1 MKYYKFQNE
10 LETVTIFYESDR
22 LYQIVIEK
30 NDEIPVGSIVH
41 ARVKKIDNKARLT
54 FVDIGE
60 TEDAFCAEKT
70 GLKSGADAFFNIRKT
85 PDEEKFYTVD
95 MDLKLEKNSSM
106 LRIIPKKSGAF
117 ETKFENFSSI
127 VGSRDSGSGGTDSG
141 KSRAEKNA
149 STKSSSGKTASIE
162 SSSGKSN
169 ENKNSDRKNIETETP
184 SQTQT
189 PTPTPT
195 QTETP
200 SQIPSP
206 TQTETPN
213 RSDTAEQS
221 LLEKWREIFSMKNT
235 LPIPKIVYKAPTKSE
250 KLIEEYNAEQSIDKE
265 EVAKVLKNGE
275 PDFERRVDLK
285 TGYLYVDTLPYMTI
299 VDVNSG
305 DFSEFFDSTLNRME
319 VNKDAMRKL
328 AKIIKFR
335 NLEGVIIMDILKLP
349 GKMNRE
355 FLEYLKS
362 EYTEINFHDVTRL
375 GMLEMTIKKT
385 GGEKISREKISE
397 LKRTLENI

>member
-10 LETVTIFYESDR
+10 WETVTIFYESDR

-70 GLKSGADAFFNIRKT
+70 GLKAGDDTFFNIRKT

-117 ETKFENFSSI
+117 ETKFEKFSSV
-127 VGSRDSGSGGTDSG
+127 VGSRDGGSDGTDSG
-141 KSRAEKNA
+141 KSRVEKNVSTKSSSEKNA
-149 STKSSSGKTASIE
+149 STESRSKKSIE
-162 SSSGKSN
+162 K
-169 ENKNSDRKNIETETP
+169 KNSDRKNNETK
-184 SQTQT
+184 SLT
-189 PTPTPT
+189 PTSTPT
-195 QTETP
+195 QP
-200 SQIPSP
+200 
-206 TQTETPN
+206 
-213 RSDTAEQS
+213 DTVEQS

-250 KLIEEYNAEQSIDKE
+250 KLIEEYNAEESIDKE
-265 EVAKVLKNGE
+265 EVAAVLKNAE
-275 PDFERRVDLK
+275 PDFERRVDIK

-328 AKIIKFR
+328 AEIIKLR

-355 FLEYLKS
+355 FLEYLKN
-362 EYTEINFHDVTRL
+362 EYTEINFHDITRL

>member
-1 MKYYKFQNE
+1 MKYYRFQNE

-41 ARVKKIDNKARLT
+41 ARVQKIDNKARLT

-70 GLKSGADAFFNIRKT
+70 GLKAGDDAFFNIRKT

-117 ETKFENFSSI
+117 ETKFEKFSSI
-127 VGSRDSGSGGTDSG
+127 VGSRDGGSDGTDSG
-141 KSRAEKNA
+141 KSRVEKNVSTKSSSEKNA
-149 STKSSSGKTASIE
+149 STESRSKKSI
-162 SSSGKSN
+162 
-169 ENKNSDRKNIETETP
+169 ENKNSDRKNNETESLTP
-184 SQTQT
+184 TE
-189 PTPTPT
+189 TPTPT
-195 QTETP
+195 QT
-200 SQIPSP
+200 
-206 TQTETPN
+206 
-213 RSDTAEQS
+213 DAVEQS
-221 LLEKWREIFSMKNT
+221 LLEKWQQIFSMKNT

-265 EVAKVLKNGE
+265 EVAKVLKNAE

-319 VNKDAMRKL
+319 VNKEAMRKL
-328 AKIIKFR
+328 AKVIKLR

-349 GKMNRE
+349 GKVNRE

-362 EYTEINFHDVTRL
+362 EYTEINFHDITRL

>member
-22 LYQIVIEK
+22 LYQIIIEK

-60 TEDAFCAEKT
+60 TEDAFCAEKI
-70 GLKSGADAFFNIRKT
+70 GLKSGDDAFFNIRKT

-117 ETKFENFSSI
+117 ETKFEKFSSI
-127 VGSRDSGSGGTDSG
+127 VGSRDDGSDGTDSG
-141 KSRAEKNA
+141 KSRIEKNVF
-149 STKSSSGKTASIE
+149 TE
-162 SSSGKSN
+162 SSSGKNASIESLSEKSI
-169 ENKNSDRKNIETETP
+169 ENKNSDRKNNETESLTP
-184 SQTQT
+184 TS
-189 PTPTPT
+189 TPTPT
-195 QTETP
+195 QPDSIE
-200 SQIPSP
+200 
-206 TQTETPN
+206 QT
-213 RSDTAEQS
+213 
-221 LLEKWREIFSMKNT
+221 LLEKWQQIFSMKNT

-265 EVAKVLKNGE
+265 EVAKVLKNAE
-275 PDFERRVDLK
+275 PDFERRIDMK

-305 DFSEFFDSTLNRME
+305 DFSEFFDSALNRME
-319 VNKDAMRKL
+319 VNKEAMRKL
-328 AKIIKFR
+328 AKIIKLR

-349 GKMNRE
+349 GKVNRE

-362 EYTEINFHDVTRL
+362 EYTEINFHDITRL

-397 LKRTLENI
+397 LKRILENI

>member
-70 GLKSGADAFFNIRKT
+70 GLKAGDDAFFNIRKT

-117 ETKFENFSSI
+117 ETEFEKFSSI
-127 VGSRDSGSGGTDSG
+127 VGSRDGGSDGTNSG
-141 KSRAEKNA
+141 KSRIEKNVF
-149 STKSSSGKTASIE
+149 TE
-162 SSSGKSN
+162 SSSGKNASIESLSEKSI
-169 ENKNSDRKNIETETP
+169 ENKNSDRKNNETKSLTP
-184 SQTQT
+184 TET

-195 QTETP
+195 QTDAVE
-200 SQIPSP
+200 
-206 TQTETPN
+206 EF
-213 RSDTAEQS
+213 
-221 LLEKWREIFSMKNT
+221 LLEKWRQIFSMKNT

-265 EVAKVLKNGE
+265 EVAKVLKNAE
-275 PDFERRVDLK
+275 PDFERRVDMK

-305 DFSEFFDSTLNRME
+305 DFSEFFDSALNRME
-319 VNKDAMRKL
+319 VNKEAMRKL
-328 AKIIKFR
+328 AKIIRLR

-362 EYTEINFHDVTRL
+362 KYIEINFHDITRL

-385 GGEKISREKISE
+385 GGEKINREKISE
-397 LKRTLENI
+397 LKRSLENI

>member
-70 GLKSGADAFFNIRKT
+70 GLKAGADAFFNIRKT

-117 ETKFENFSSI
+117 ETKFEKFSSV
-127 VGSRDSGSGGTDSG
+127 VGSRDGGSDGTDSG
-141 KSRAEKNA
+141 KSRVEKNVSTKSSSEKNA
-149 STKSSSGKTASIE
+149 STESRSKKSIE
-162 SSSGKSN
+162 K
-169 ENKNSDRKNIETETP
+169 KNSDRKNNETESLTP
-184 SQTQT
+184 TE
-189 PTPTPT
+189 TPTPT
-195 QTETP
+195 QT
-200 SQIPSP
+200 
-206 TQTETPN
+206 
-213 RSDTAEQS
+213 DAVEQS
-221 LLEKWREIFSMKNT
+221 LLEKWQQIFSMKNT

-265 EVAKVLKNGE
+265 EVAKVLKNAE

-319 VNKDAMRKL
+319 VNKEAMRKL
-328 AKIIKFR
+328 AKVIKLR

-349 GKMNRE
+349 GKVNRE

-362 EYTEINFHDVTRL
+362 EYTEINFHDITRL

>member
-1 MKYYKFQNE
+1 MKYYRFQNE

-70 GLKSGADAFFNIRKT
+70 GLKAGDDAFFNIRKT
-85 PDEEKFYTVD
+85 PDEEKLYTVD

-117 ETKFENFSSI
+117 ETEFEKFSSI
-127 VGSRDSGSGGTDSG
+127 VGSRDGGSVETDSG
-141 KSRAEKNA
+141 ENQLRRKNA
-149 STKSSSGKTASIE
+149 STKSSSEKNASTE
-162 SSSGKSN
+162 SRSKKSI
-169 ENKNSDRKNIETETP
+169 ENKNSDRKNNETESLTP
-184 SQTQT
+184 TE
-189 PTPTPT
+189 TPTPT
-195 QTETP
+195 QTQP
-200 SQIPSP
+200 
-206 TQTETPN
+206 
-213 RSDTAEQS
+213 DALEQS
-221 LLEKWREIFSMKNT
+221 LLEKWQQIYSMKNT

-305 DFSEFFDSTLNRME
+305 DFSEFFDSALNRME
-319 VNKDAMRKL
+319 VNKEAMRKL
-328 AKIIKFR
+328 AKIIKLR

-362 EYTEINFHDVTRL
+362 EYTEINFHDITRL

-397 LKRTLENI
+397 LKSTLGNI

>member
-22 LYQIVIEK
+22 LYQIIIEK

-70 GLKSGADAFFNIRKT
+70 GLKVGADAFFNIRKT

-106 LRIIPKKSGAF
+106 LRIITKKSGAF
-117 ETKFENFSSI
+117 ETKFEKFSSI
-127 VGSRDSGSGGTDSG
+127 VGSRDGGSDGTDSG
-141 KSRAEKNA
+141 KSIIEKNVF
-149 STKSSSGKTASIE
+149 TE
-162 SSSGKSN
+162 SSSGKNASIESLSEKSI
-169 ENKNSDRKNIETETP
+169 ENKNSDRKNNETESLTP
-184 SQTQT
+184 TS
-189 PTPTPT
+189 TPTPT
-195 QTETP
+195 QPDSIE
-200 SQIPSP
+200 
-206 TQTETPN
+206 QT
-213 RSDTAEQS
+213 
-221 LLEKWREIFSMKNT
+221 LLEKWQQIFSMKNT

-265 EVAKVLKNGE
+265 EVAKVLKNAE
-275 PDFERRVDLK
+275 ADFERRVDLK

-305 DFSEFFDSTLNRME
+305 DFSEFFDSALNRME
-319 VNKDAMRKL
+319 VNKEAMRKL
-328 AKIIKFR
+328 AKIIKLR

-362 EYTEINFHDVTRL
+362 EYTEINFHDITRL

>member
-1 MKYYKFQNE
+1 MKYYRFQNE

-70 GLKSGADAFFNIRKT
+70 GLKAGDDTFFNIRKT

-127 VGSRDSGSGGTDSG
+127 VGSRDDGSDGTDSG
-141 KSRAEKNA
+141 KSRVEKNA
-149 STKSSSGKTASIE
+149 SIE
-162 SSSGKSN
+162 
-169 ENKNSDRKNIETETP
+169 
-184 SQTQT
+184 
-189 PTPTPT
+189 TPTPT
-195 QTETP
+195 QTQTP
-200 SQIPSP
+200 TTTP
-206 TQTETPN
+206 TQP
-213 RSDTAEQS
+213 DTVEES
-221 LLEKWREIFSMKNT
+221 LLEKWQHIFSMKNT

-265 EVAKVLKNGE
+265 EVAKVLKNAE
-275 PDFERRVDLK
+275 PDFERRIDMK

-305 DFSEFFDSTLNRME
+305 DFSEFFDSALNRME
-319 VNKDAMRKL
+319 VNKEAMRKL
-328 AKIIKFR
+328 AKIIKLR

-362 EYTEINFHDVTRL
+362 EYTEINFHDITRL

-397 LKRTLENI
+397 LKRSLENI

>member
-60 TEDAFCAEKT
+60 MEDAFCAEKT
-70 GLKSGADAFFNIRKT
+70 GLKAGADAFFNIRKT

-106 LRIIPKKSGAF
+106 LRIILKKSGAF
-117 ETKFENFSSI
+117 ETEFEKFSSI
-127 VGSRDSGSGGTDSG
+127 VGSRDVGSGGTDSG
-141 KSRAEKNA
+141 KSRAKKNA
-149 STKSSSGKTASIE
+149 STKSSSEQNVFTE
-162 SSSGKSN
+162 SRSQKRI
-169 ENKNSDRKNIETETP
+169 ENKNSDRKNYETESLTPTETP
-184 SQTQT
+184 TTTSNQ
-189 PTPTPT
+189 P
-195 QTETP
+195 
-200 SQIPSP
+200 
-206 TQTETPN
+206 
-213 RSDTAEQS
+213 DTVEES
-221 LLEKWREIFSMKNT
+221 LIEKWQQIYSMKNT

-250 KLIEEYNAEQSIDKE
+250 KLIEEYNAERSIDKE
-265 EVAKVLKNGE
+265 EVVKVLKNAE
-275 PDFERRVDLK
+275 PDFERRVDMK

-305 DFSEFFDSTLNRME
+305 DYSEFFDSALNRIE
-319 VNKDAMRKL
+319 VNKEAMKKL
-328 AKIIKFR
+328 AEIIKLR

-362 EYTEINFHDVTRL
+362 EYTEINFHDITRL

-397 LKRTLENI
+397 LKRRMGNI

>member
-1 MKYYKFQNE
+1 MKYYRFQNE

-30 NDEIPVGSIVH
+30 NDEIPVGSIIH

-70 GLKSGADAFFNIRKT
+70 GLKAGDDAFLNIRKT

-117 ETKFENFSSI
+117 ETEFEKFSSI
-127 VGSRDSGSGGTDSG
+127 VGSRDGGSVGTDSG
-141 KSRAEKNA
+141 ENQFRRKNVSTKSSSEKNA
-149 STKSSSGKTASIE
+149 STE
-162 SSSGKSN
+162 SL
-169 ENKNSDRKNIETETP
+169 
-184 SQTQT
+184 T
-189 PTPTPT
+189 PTESPTPI
-195 QTETP
+195 QP
-200 SQIPSP
+200 
-206 TQTETPN
+206 
-213 RSDTAEQS
+213 DALEQS
-221 LLEKWREIFSMKNT
+221 LLEKWQQIFSMKNT

-265 EVAKVLKNGE
+265 EVAKVLKNAE
-275 PDFERRVDLK
+275 ADFERRVDLK

-305 DFSEFFDSTLNRME
+305 DFSEFFDSALNRME
-319 VNKDAMRKL
+319 VNKEAMRKL
-328 AKIIKFR
+328 AKIIKLR
-335 NLEGVIIMDILKLP
+335 NLEGVIILDILKLP

-362 EYTEINFHDVTRL
+362 EYTEINFHDITRL

-385 GGEKISREKISE
+385 GGEKISLEKITE
-397 LKRTLENI
+397 LKRKLENI

>member
-95 MDLKLEKNSSM
+95 MDLKLEKNSSI

-117 ETKFENFSSI
+117 ETEFEKFSSI
-127 VGSRDSGSGGTDSG
+127 VGSRDGGSVETDSG
-141 KSRAEKNA
+141 ENQLRRKNA
-149 STKSSSGKTASIE
+149 STKSSSEKNASTE
-162 SSSGKSN
+162 SQSKKSI
-169 ENKNSDRKNIETETP
+169 ENKNSDRKNNETESLAPTE
-184 SQTQT
+184 
-189 PTPTPT
+189 TPTPT
-195 QTETP
+195 QTQP
-200 SQIPSP
+200 
-206 TQTETPN
+206 
-213 RSDTAEQS
+213 DTVEES
-221 LLEKWREIFSMKNT
+221 LLEKWQHIFSMKNT

-265 EVAKVLKNGE
+265 EVAKVLKNAE
-275 PDFERRVDLK
+275 PDFERRIDMK

-305 DFSEFFDSTLNRME
+305 DFSEFFDSALNRME
-319 VNKDAMRKL
+319 VNKEAMRKL
-328 AKIIKFR
+328 AKIIKLR

-362 EYTEINFHDVTRL
+362 EYTEINFHDITRL

-385 GGEKISREKISE
+385 GGEKINREKISE
-397 LKRTLENI
+397 LKRTLGNI

>member
-70 GLKSGADAFFNIRKT
+70 GLKAGDDAFFNIRKT

-95 MDLKLEKNSSM
+95 MDLKLEKNSRM

-117 ETKFENFSSI
+117 ETKFEKFSSI
-127 VGSRDSGSGGTDSG
+127 VGSRDGGSGGTDSG
-141 KSRAEKNA
+141 KSRVEKNA
-149 STKSSSGKTASIE
+149 STKSSSEQNVFTE
-162 SSSGKSN
+162 SRSQKRI
-169 ENKNSDRKNIETETP
+169 ENKNSDIKNNETESLT
-184 SQTQT
+184 TT
-189 PTPTPT
+189 ETTTPTPT
-195 QTETP
+195 QPDAVE
-200 SQIPSP
+200 
-206 TQTETPN
+206 E
-213 RSDTAEQS
+213 S
-221 LLEKWREIFSMKNT
+221 LLEKWQQIFSMKNT

-305 DFSEFFDSTLNRME
+305 DYSEFFDSALNRME
-319 VNKDAMRKL
+319 VNKEAMRKL
-328 AKIIKFR
+328 AKIIKLR

-362 EYTEINFHDVTRL
+362 EYTEINFHDITRL

>member
-1 MKYYKFQNE
+1 MKYYRFQNE
-10 LETVTIFYESDR
+10 LETVTIFYKSDR
-22 LYQIVIEK
+22 LCQIVIEK

-60 TEDAFCAEKT
+60 SEDAFCAEKT
-70 GLKSGADAFFNIRKT
+70 GLKSGDDAFFNIRKT

-117 ETKFENFSSI
+117 ETKFEKISSI
-127 VGSRDSGSGGTDSG
+127 VGSRDVGSGEIDSG

-149 STKSSSGKTASIE
+149 IAKSSIDENPNGKKTSG
-162 SSSGKSN
+162 G
-169 ENKNSDRKNIETETP
+169 KNIETQNSYRKNQSCEI
-184 SQTQT
+184 T
-189 PTPTPT
+189 PTPIPT
-195 QTETP
+195 QTQPDPTE
-200 SQIPSP
+200 QI
-206 TQTETPN
+206 
-213 RSDTAEQS
+213 
-221 LLEKWREIFSMKNT
+221 LLEKWQEIFSMKNT

-265 EVAKVLKNGE
+265 EVVAVMKNAK

-285 TGYLYVDTLPYMTI
+285 TGYLYVDTLRYMTI

-305 DFSEFFDSTLNRME
+305 DFSEFFDSALNRLE
-319 VNKDAMRKL
+319 VNKEAMRNL
-328 AKIIKFR
+328 AKIIKLR

-362 EYTEINFHDVTRL
+362 EYTEINFHDITAL

-385 GGEKISREKISE
+385 GGEKITPEKIS
-397 LKRTLENI
+397 NIIRAIEKN

>member
-1 MKYYKFQNE
+1 MKYYRFQNE

-70 GLKSGADAFFNIRKT
+70 GLKAGDDTFFNIRKT

-117 ETKFENFSSI
+117 ETKFEKFSSI
-127 VGSRDSGSGGTDSG
+127 VGSRDGGSGGTDSG
-141 KSRAEKNA
+141 ESRAEKNVSTKCSSGKNA
-149 STKSSSGKTASIE
+149 STKSLTP
-162 SSSGKSN
+162 
-169 ENKNSDRKNIETETP
+169 TE
-184 SQTQT
+184 T
-189 PTPTPT
+189 PTPTPA

-200 SQIPSP
+200 SQIPTP

-250 KLIEEYNAEQSIDKE
+250 KLIEEYNAEESIDKE
-265 EVAKVLKNGE
+265 EVAAVLKNAE
-275 PDFERRVDLK
+275 PDFERRVDIK

-328 AKIIKFR
+328 AEIIKLR

-355 FLEYLKS
+355 FLEYLKN
-362 EYTEINFHDVTRL
+362 EYTEINFHDITRL

>member
-1 MKYYKFQNE
+1 MKYYRFQNE

-30 NDEIPVGSIVH
+30 NGEIPVGSIVH

-70 GLKSGADAFFNIRKT
+70 GLKAGADAFFNIRKT
-85 PDEEKFYTVD
+85 PDEEKLYTVD
-95 MDLKLEKNSSM
+95 MDLKLEKKSSL

-117 ETKFENFSSI
+117 ETKFEKFSSI
-127 VGSRDSGSGGTDSG
+127 VGSRDGGSGGTDSG
-141 KSRAEKNA
+141 KSRVEKNVF
-149 STKSSSGKTASIE
+149 TKSSSGKNVSIE
-162 SSSGKSN
+162 SLSGKSI
-169 ENKNSDRKNIETETP
+169 ENKNSDRKNNETKSLTPTETP
-184 SQTQT
+184 TTTSNQ
-189 PTPTPT
+189 P
-195 QTETP
+195 
-200 SQIPSP
+200 
-206 TQTETPN
+206 
-213 RSDTAEQS
+213 DTVEES
-221 LLEKWREIFSMKNT
+221 LIEKWQQIFSMKNT

-275 PDFERRVDLK
+275 PDFERRIDMK

-305 DFSEFFDSTLNRME
+305 DFSEFFDSALNRME
-319 VNKDAMRKL
+319 VNKEAMKKL
-328 AKIIKFR
+328 AEIIKLR

-362 EYTEINFHDVTRL
+362 EYTEINFHDITRL

>member
-1 MKYYKFQNE
+1 MKYYRFQNE

-22 LYQIVIEK
+22 LCQIVIEK
-30 NDEIPVGSIVH
+30 NDEISAGSIVH

-60 TEDAFCAEKT
+60 SEDAFCAEKT
-70 GLKSGADAFFNIRKT
+70 GLKSGDDAFFNIRKT

-117 ETKFENFSSI
+117 ETKFEKLSSI
-127 VGSRDSGSGGTDSG
+127 VGSREGGSDGTDSG
-141 KSRAEKNA
+141 ESRIETNAIAKSSIDENPNREK
-149 STKSSSGKTASIE
+149 TSSGKNIKTKNSYNKNQPCEITQ
-162 SSSGKSN
+162 
-169 ENKNSDRKNIETETP
+169 NKNSKTQPDPTE
-184 SQTQT
+184 
-189 PTPTPT
+189 
-195 QTETP
+195 
-200 SQIPSP
+200 QI
-206 TQTETPN
+206 
-213 RSDTAEQS
+213 
-221 LLEKWREIFSMKNT
+221 LLEKWEEIFSMKNT

-250 KLIEEYNAEQSIDKE
+250 KLIEEYNAEQSTDKD
-265 EVAKVLKNGE
+265 EVVAAMKNAK
-275 PDFERRVDLK
+275 PDFERRVDMK
-285 TGYLYVDTLPYMTI
+285 TGYLYVDILPYMTI

-305 DFSEFFDSTLNRME
+305 DFSEFFDSALNRLE
-319 VNKDAMRKL
+319 VNKEAMRNL
-328 AKIIKFR
+328 AKIIKLR

-362 EYTEINFHDVTRL
+362 EYTEINFHDITAL

-385 GGEKISREKISE
+385 GGEKITPEKIS
-397 LKRTLENI
+397 NIIRAIEKN

>member
-22 LYQIVIEK
+22 LYQIIIEK

-60 TEDAFCAEKT
+60 TKDAFCAEKT
-70 GLKSGADAFFNIRKT
+70 GLKAGDDAFFNIRKT

-95 MDLKLEKNSSM
+95 MDLKLEKNSSI

-117 ETKFENFSSI
+117 ETKFEKISSI
-127 VGSRDSGSGGTDSG
+127 VGSRDGGSGGTNSGENQLSG
-141 KSRAEKNA
+141 KNVSTKSSSEKNA
-149 STKSSSGKTASIE
+149 STESRSKKSI
-162 SSSGKSN
+162 
-169 ENKNSDRKNIETETP
+169 ENKNSDRKNNETESLTP
-184 SQTQT
+184 TE
-189 PTPTPT
+189 TPTPT
-195 QTETP
+195 QT
-200 SQIPSP
+200 
-206 TQTETPN
+206 QTDAVE
-213 RSDTAEQS
+213 ES
-221 LLEKWREIFSMKNT
+221 LLEKWQHIFSMKNT

-265 EVAKVLKNGE
+265 EVAKVLKNAE
-275 PDFERRVDLK
+275 TDFERRVDLK

-305 DFSEFFDSTLNRME
+305 DFSEFFDSALNRLE
-319 VNKDAMRKL
+319 VNKEAMRKL
-328 AKIIKFR
+328 AKIIKLR

-362 EYTEINFHDVTRL
+362 EYTEINFHDITRL

>member
-1 MKYYKFQNE
+1 MKYYKFKNE

-70 GLKSGADAFFNIRKT
+70 GLKAGADAFFNIRKT
-85 PDEEKFYTVD
+85 PDEEKLYTVD

-117 ETKFENFSSI
+117 ETKFEKFSSI
-127 VGSRDSGSGGTDSG
+127 VGSRDGGSGGTDSG
-141 KSRAEKNA
+141 KSRVEKNA
-149 STKSSSGKTASIE
+149 STKSSSGKNASTE
-162 SSSGKSN
+162 SLSEKSI
-169 ENKNSDRKNIETETP
+169 ENKNSDRKNNETKSLTPTETP
-184 SQTQT
+184 TTTSNQ
-189 PTPTPT
+189 P
-195 QTETP
+195 
-200 SQIPSP
+200 
-206 TQTETPN
+206 
-213 RSDTAEQS
+213 DTVEES
-221 LLEKWREIFSMKNT
+221 LIEKWQHIFSMKNT

-250 KLIEEYNAEQSIDKE
+250 KLIEEHNAEQSIDKE
-265 EVAKVLKNGE
+265 EVAKVLKNAE

-305 DFSEFFDSTLNRME
+305 DYSEFFDSALNRME
-319 VNKDAMRKL
+319 VNKEAMRKL
-328 AKIIKFR
+328 AEIIKLR

-362 EYTEINFHDVTRL
+362 EYTEINFHDITRL

-385 GGEKISREKISE
+385 GGEKISREKITE
-397 LKRTLENI
+397 LKRTLGNI

>member
-1 MKYYKFQNE
+1 MKYYRFQNE
-10 LETVTIFYESDR
+10 LETVTIFYESGR

-60 TEDAFCAEKT
+60 SEDAFCAEKT
-70 GLKSGADAFFNIRKT
+70 GLKAGDDAFFNIRKT

-106 LRIIPKKSGAF
+106 LRIIPKKSGKF
-117 ETKFENFSSI
+117 ETKFEKFSSI
-127 VGSRDSGSGGTDSG
+127 VGSRKGGSDGTDSG
-141 KSRAEKNA
+141 KSRDEKNGA
-149 STKSSSGKTASIE
+149 PKSSNDENPNGKKT
-162 SSSGKSN
+162 SSRKNMETENSYSKN
-169 ENKNSDRKNIETETP
+169 QPCEITQNKNL
-184 SQTQT
+184 QTQPD
-189 PTPTPT
+189 PT
-195 QTETP
+195 E
-200 SQIPSP
+200 
-206 TQTETPN
+206 E
-213 RSDTAEQS
+213 S
-221 LLEKWREIFSMKNT
+221 LLEKWQEIFSMKNT

-250 KLIEEYNAEQSIDKE
+250 KLIEEYNAEQTIDKD
-265 EVAKVLKNGE
+265 EVVAVMKNAK

-305 DFSEFFDSTLNRME
+305 DFSEFFDSALNRME
-319 VNKDAMRKL
+319 VNKEAMKKL
-328 AKIIKFR
+328 AKIIKLR

-362 EYTEINFHDVTRL
+362 EYSEINFHDITAL

-385 GGEKISREKISE
+385 GGEKITPEKIS
-397 LKRTLENI
+397 NIIRAIEKN

>member
-1 MKYYKFQNE
+1 MKYYRLKNE
-10 LETVTIFYESDR
+10 IETVTILYELDR
-22 LYQIVIEK
+22 LYQIVVEK

-54 FVDIGE
+54 FVDIGD

-70 GLKSGADAFFNIRKT
+70 GLKAGDDAFFNIRKT

-117 ETKFENFSSI
+117 ETKFEKFSSI
-127 VGSRDSGSGGTDSG
+127 VGSRDGGSGGTDSG
-141 KSRAEKNA
+141 KSRVEKNA

-200 SQIPSP
+200 SQIPTP

>member
-70 GLKSGADAFFNIRKT
+70 GLKAGADAFFNIRKT

-117 ETKFENFSSI
+117 ETKFEKFSSI
-127 VGSRDSGSGGTDSG
+127 VGSRDGGSVETDSG
-141 KSRAEKNA
+141 ENQLRRKNA
-149 STKSSSGKTASIE
+149 STKSSSEKNAST
-162 SSSGKSN
+162 KSRS
-169 ENKNSDRKNIETETP
+169 EKSIGNKNSDRKNNETETL
-184 SQTQT
+184 T
-189 PTPTPT
+189 PTKT
-195 QTETP
+195 
-200 SQIPSP
+200 
-206 TQTETPN
+206 
-213 RSDTAEQS
+213 DALEQS
-221 LLEKWREIFSMKNT
+221 LLEKWQHIFSMKNT

-265 EVAKVLKNGE
+265 EVAKVLKNAE
-275 PDFERRVDLK
+275 PDFERRIDMK

-305 DFSEFFDSTLNRME
+305 DFSEFFDSALNRME
-319 VNKDAMRKL
+319 VNKEAMRKL
-328 AKIIKFR
+328 AKIIKLR

-362 EYTEINFHDVTRL
+362 EYNEINFHDITRL

-397 LKRTLENI
+397 LKRILENI

>member
-41 ARVKKIDNKARLT
+41 ARVQKIDNKARLT

-60 TEDAFCAEKT
+60 TKDAFCAEKT
-70 GLKSGADAFFNIRKT
+70 GLKAGDDAFLNIRKT

-95 MDLKLEKNSSM
+95 MDLKLEKNSSI

-117 ETKFENFSSI
+117 ETEFEKFSSI
-127 VGSRDSGSGGTDSG
+127 VGSRDGGSDGTNSG
-141 KSRAEKNA
+141 KSRVEKNVSTKCSSGKNA
-149 STKSSSGKTASIE
+149 STE
-162 SSSGKSN
+162 SLTP
-169 ENKNSDRKNIETETP
+169 TE
-184 SQTQT
+184 T

-195 QTETP
+195 QT
-200 SQIPSP
+200 
-206 TQTETPN
+206 
-213 RSDTAEQS
+213 DTVKQS
-221 LLEKWREIFSMKNT
+221 LLEKWQQIFSMKNT

-250 KLIEEYNAEQSIDKE
+250 KLIEEYNAEESIDKE
-265 EVAKVLKNGE
+265 EVAKVLKNAE
-275 PDFERRVDLK
+275 TDFERRVDLK

-328 AKIIKFR
+328 AEIIKLR

-362 EYTEINFHDVTRL
+362 EYTEINFHDITRL

-397 LKRTLENI
+397 LKRILENI

>member
-22 LYQIVIEK
+22 LYQIIIEK

-70 GLKSGADAFFNIRKT
+70 GLKAGDDAFFNIRKT

-106 LRIIPKKSGAF
+106 LRIILKKSGAF
-117 ETKFENFSSI
+117 ETEFEKFSSI
-127 VGSRDSGSGGTDSG
+127 VGSRDVGSGGTDSG
-141 KSRAEKNA
+141 KSRVEKNVFTKSSIGKNA
-149 STKSSSGKTASIE
+149 SAE
-162 SSSGKSN
+162 S
-169 ENKNSDRKNIETETP
+169 
-184 SQTQT
+184 

-195 QTETP
+195 QP
-200 SQIPSP
+200 
-206 TQTETPN
+206 
-213 RSDTAEQS
+213 DTVEES
-221 LLEKWREIFSMKNT
+221 LLEKWKHIFSMKNT

-250 KLIEEYNAEQSIDKE
+250 KLIEEHNAEQSIDKE
-265 EVAKVLKNGE
+265 EVAKVLKNVE
-275 PDFERRVDLK
+275 PDFERRVDMK

-305 DFSEFFDSTLNRME
+305 DFSEFFDSALNRME
-319 VNKDAMRKL
+319 VNKEAMRKL
-328 AKIIKFR
+328 AKIIKLR

-362 EYTEINFHDVTRL
+362 EYTEINFYDITRL
-375 GMLEMTIKKT
+375 GILEMTIKKT

>member
-41 ARVKKIDNKARLT
+41 ARVQKIDNKARLT

-70 GLKSGADAFFNIRKT
+70 GLKAGDDAFFNIRKT

-117 ETKFENFSSI
+117 ETKFEKISSI
-127 VGSRDSGSGGTDSG
+127 VGSRDGGSVGTDSG
-141 KSRAEKNA
+141 ENQLRRKNA
-149 STKSSSGKTASIE
+149 STKSSNEKNI
-162 SSSGKSN
+162 
-169 ENKNSDRKNIETETP
+169 ENKNSDRKNNETKSLTP
-184 SQTQT
+184 TE
-189 PTPTPT
+189 TPTPT
-195 QTETP
+195 QP
-200 SQIPSP
+200 
-206 TQTETPN
+206 
-213 RSDTAEQS
+213 DAVEQS
-221 LLEKWREIFSMKNT
+221 LLEKWQQIFSMKNT

-250 KLIEEYNAEQSIDKE
+250 KLIEEYNAERSIDKE
-265 EVAKVLKNGE
+265 EVAKVLKNAE
-275 PDFERRVDLK
+275 PDFERRIDMK

-305 DFSEFFDSTLNRME
+305 DFSEFFDSALNRME
-319 VNKDAMRKL
+319 VNKEAMKKL
-328 AKIIKFR
+328 AKIIKLR

-362 EYTEINFHDVTRL
+362 EYTEINFHDITRL

>member
-22 LYQIVIEK
+22 LYQIIIEK

-70 GLKSGADAFFNIRKT
+70 GLKAGDDAFFNIRKT

-106 LRIIPKKSGAF
+106 LRIILKKSGAF
-117 ETKFENFSSI
+117 ETEFEKFSSI
-127 VGSRDSGSGGTDSG
+127 VGSRDVGSGGTDSG
-141 KSRAEKNA
+141 KSRVEKNVF
-149 STKSSSGKTASIE
+149 TKSSSGKNASIE
-162 SSSGKSN
+162 SLSEKRI
-169 ENKNSDRKNIETETP
+169 ENKNSDIKNNETETL
-184 SQTQT
+184 STNQI

-195 QTETP
+195 QPDSVE
-200 SQIPSP
+200 
-206 TQTETPN
+206 E
-213 RSDTAEQS
+213 S
-221 LLEKWREIFSMKNT
+221 LLEKWKHIFSMKNT

-250 KLIEEYNAEQSIDKE
+250 KLIEEHNAEQSIDKE
-265 EVAKVLKNGE
+265 EVAKVLKNAE
-275 PDFERRVDLK
+275 PDFERRVDMK

-305 DFSEFFDSTLNRME
+305 DYSEFFDSALNRME
-319 VNKDAMRKL
+319 VNKEAMKKL
-328 AKIIKFR
+328 AEIIKLR

-362 EYTEINFHDVTRL
+362 EYTEINFHDITRL

-385 GGEKISREKISE
+385 GGEKICREKISE

>member
-22 LYQIVIEK
+22 LYQIIIEK

-70 GLKSGADAFFNIRKT
+70 GLKAGDDAFFNIRKT

-117 ETKFENFSSI
+117 ETKFEKFSSI
-127 VGSRDSGSGGTDSG
+127 VGSRDDGSDGTDSG
-141 KSRAEKNA
+141 KSRIEKNVF
-149 STKSSSGKTASIE
+149 TE
-162 SSSGKSN
+162 SSSGKNASIESLSEKSI
-169 ENKNSDRKNIETETP
+169 ENKNSDRKNNETESLTP
-184 SQTQT
+184 TS
-189 PTPTPT
+189 TPTPT
-195 QTETP
+195 QPDSIE
-200 SQIPSP
+200 
-206 TQTETPN
+206 QT
-213 RSDTAEQS
+213 
-221 LLEKWREIFSMKNT
+221 LLEKWQQIFSMKNT

-250 KLIEEYNAEQSIDKE
+250 KLIEEYNAERSIDKE

-275 PDFERRVDLK
+275 PDFERRVEMK

-305 DFSEFFDSTLNRME
+305 DFSEFFDSALNRME
-319 VNKDAMRKL
+319 VNKEAMRKL
-328 AKIIKFR
+328 AKIIKLR

-362 EYTEINFHDVTRL
+362 EYTEINFHDITKL

-397 LKRTLENI
+397 LKRILGNI

>member
-70 GLKSGADAFFNIRKT
+70 GLKAGADAFFNIRKT
-85 PDEEKFYTVD
+85 PDEEKLYTVD
-95 MDLKLEKNSSM
+95 MDLKLEKKSSL

-117 ETKFENFSSI
+117 ETKFEKFSSI
-127 VGSRDSGSGGTDSG
+127 VGSRDGGSGGTDSG
-141 KSRAEKNA
+141 KSRVEKNA
-149 STKSSSGKTASIE
+149 STKSSSGKNVSIE
-162 SSSGKSN
+162 SLSGKSI
-169 ENKNSDRKNIETETP
+169 ENKNSDRKNNEAKSLTPTE
-184 SQTQT
+184 
-189 PTPTPT
+189 TPTPT
-195 QTETP
+195 QP
-200 SQIPSP
+200 
-206 TQTETPN
+206 
-213 RSDTAEQS
+213 DTVEES
-221 LLEKWREIFSMKNT
+221 LLEKWKHIFSMKNT

-265 EVAKVLKNGE
+265 EVVKVLKNAE

-305 DFSEFFDSTLNRME
+305 DFSEFFDSALNRLE
-319 VNKDAMRKL
+319 VNKEAMRKL
-328 AKIIKFR
+328 AKIIKLR

-362 EYTEINFHDVTRL
+362 EYTEINFHDITRL

-397 LKRTLENI
+397 LKRKLENI

>member
-70 GLKSGADAFFNIRKT
+70 GLKAGDDAFFNIRKT

-117 ETKFENFSSI
+117 ETKFEKFSSV
-127 VGSRDSGSGGTDSG
+127 VGSRDGGSDGTDSG
-141 KSRAEKNA
+141 KSRIEKNA
-149 STKSSSGKTASIE
+149 STKSSSEKNASTE
-162 SSSGKSN
+162 SQ
-169 ENKNSDRKNIETETP
+169 TP
-184 SQTQT
+184 TQT

-195 QTETP
+195 QPAAVE
-200 SQIPSP
+200 
-206 TQTETPN
+206 E
-213 RSDTAEQS
+213 S
-221 LLEKWREIFSMKNT
+221 LLEKWQQIFSMKNT

-250 KLIEEYNAEQSIDKE
+250 KLIEEYNAEQSTDKD
-265 EVAKVLKNGE
+265 EVAKVLKNAE

-305 DFSEFFDSTLNRME
+305 DFSEFFDSALNRME
-319 VNKDAMRKL
+319 VNKEAMKKL
-328 AKIIKFR
+328 AEIIKLR

-362 EYTEINFHDVTRL
+362 EYSEINFHDITAL

-397 LKRTLENI
+397 LKSTLENI